1 MLHHLQAM
9 AAHAY
14 YTGHL
19 AAGRDA
25 CERILRMPV
34 LPDSVEKLARANRT
48 WYTQP
53 LSELVATTRYR
64 RLDDEPTRER
74 LGIGPGWSTFNPSI
88 LATTY
93 RDSACGFLC
102 TIRSSNY
109 SIRDGHYTIVLEDGG
124 VIKTVTYLGRLDDDL
139 ELFDAHE
146 LAIDYDRNGFEV
158 TGLEDVRLN
167 QVGERIMA
175 SATARDLGPRD
186 GTCRIATFEIVPAE
200 HRAASIT
207 CPETPGGRHEKNWMP
222 IVGREQFIYSCSH
235 EGHVCLVERDG
246 DGWRVDEGPASQ
258 PVARH
263 FRGGSQVVSI
273 GGCFGRDRLAVIH
286 EVSDGDY
293 PRRVYEHRFVRFT
306 EWGQIVSVSPAF
318 VFREPRAIEFCAG
331 LAIRG
336 DRVIASFGVRDAE
349 AWLVELRLPE
359 VLAIMES
366 PE

>member
-1 MLHHLQAM
+1 MINHLQAV

-14 YTGHL
+14 YTGHM

-34 LPDSVEKLARANRT
+34 LPDSVEVLTRANRT

-53 LSELVATTRYR
+53 LSELVATTLYR
-64 RLDDEPTRER
+64 QIDGER
-74 LGIGPGWSTFNPSI
+74 IGIRPGWSAFNPSI

-93 RDSACGFLC
+93 RGSASVMLC
-102 TIRSSNY
+102 AIRSSNY
-109 SIRDGHYTIVLEDGG
+109 SIREGHYTIPPEDGG
-124 VIKTVTYLGRLDDDL
+124 VIKTVNYLAILADDL
-139 ELFDAHE
+139 ELLDARE
-146 LAIDYDRNGFEV
+146 IAIDYEHNGFEV
-158 TGLEDVRLN
+158 TGLEDIRLN
-167 QVGERIMA
+167 QVGERILG

-186 GTCRIATFEIVPAE
+186 GTCRIATFEIE
-200 HRAASIT
+200 ELCRAVRIA

-222 IVGREQFIYSCSH
+222 IVGRERFVYSCHH
-235 EGHVCLVERDG
+235 EGLVSVVERDG
-246 DGWRVDEGPASQ
+246 VGWRVDAGPASP

-263 FRGGSQVVSI
+263 FRGGSQAVPIDERRGS
-273 GGCFGRDRLAVIH
+273 GRLAVIH
-286 EVSDGDY
+286 EVSDGDA

-306 EWGQIVSVSPAF
+306 DEGQIVGVSPPF
-318 VFREPRAIEFCAG
+318 VFRETRQIEFCSG

-359 VLAIMES
+359 VVRLLEKPA
-366 PE
+366 

>member
-1 MLHHLQAM
+1 MLHHLQAV

-14 YTGHL
+14 YTGHM

-34 LPDSVEKLARANRT
+34 LPDSVEARTRANRT

-53 LSELVATTRYR
+53 LSKLVATSRYR

-74 LGIGPGWSTFNPSI
+74 LGIRPGWSAFNPSI

-93 RDSACGFLC
+93 RGSASGMLC

-109 SIRDGHYTIVLEDGG
+109 SISGGHYTIAPEDGG
-124 VIKTVTYLGRLDDDL
+124 VIKTVTYLARLDDDL
-139 ELFDAHE
+139 ELFDARQI
-146 LAIDYDRNGFEV
+146 AIDYEKNGFEV
-158 TGLEDVRLN
+158 TGLEDLRLN
-167 QVGERIMA
+167 QVGERILA

-186 GTCRIATFEIVPAE
+186 GTCRIATFEIDQ
-200 HRAASIT
+200 HHLRAIGIA

-222 IVGREQFIYSCSH
+222 IVGRERWVYSCSH
-235 EGHVCLVERDG
+235 EGHVCRVEREG
-246 DGWRVDEGPASQ
+246 DGWRVDEGPASP
-258 PVARH
+258 PVALQ
-263 FRGGSQVVSI
+263 FRGGSQVVPI
-273 GGCFGRDRLAVIH
+273 GSDRLAVIH
-286 EVSDGDY
+286 EVSDGDA

-306 EWGQIVSVSPAF
+306 EKGQIIGVSPAF

-336 DRVIASFGVRDAE
+336 ERVIASFGVRDAE

-359 VLAIMES
+359 VLAMLGS